1 MGNSHVH
8 FVAWLKYVLSCEKIK
23 GMRFVLVTIPAQ
35 EKEEDKEEKKYPCS
49 TCGQSFRTKRDFM
62 IHIHEH
68 QTRAKK
74 FQNRDKKECES
85 QVDSAGKDQA

>member
-1 MGNSHVH
+1 
-8 FVAWLKYVLSCEKIK
+8 
-23 GMRFVLVTIPAQ
+23 MRFVLMAIPGQ
-35 EKEEDKEEKKYPCS
+35 EKEEKEKKYPCS